1 MNPTELVS
9 TPGILTTTIGNYRHE
24 QKYRP
29 EQIWYSGNFCSRENN
44 RVKSGETGG
53 GFLKHSKKKKRKKS
67 RNRFETYCWGRII
80 RTWSSARIFW
90 RDKKDRKVK
99 TWFLASLLRSLDI
112 YQNVFISI
120 PNLRLKI
127 IFVMSN
133 SIKIFKTHNPSEMT
147 RCLPACIHPTLI
159 LIPDFYVKI
168 CYKAT

>member
-1 MNPTELVS
+1 MSRNTDMSRSDIRVTFVAGKTAEWKVEKLVEVYWS
-9 TPGILTTTIGNYRHE
+9 IP
-24 QKYRP
+24 
-29 EQIWYSGNFCSRENN
+29 
-44 RVKSGETGG
+44 
-53 GFLKHSKKKKRKKS
+53 KKKKRKKS

-80 RTWSSARIFW
+80 RTWSSVRIFW

-133 SIKIFKTHNPSEMT
+133 SIKIFKIHNPSEMA
-147 RCLPACIHPTLI
+147 RCLPACIHPSASH
-159 LIPDFYVKI
+159 PDFNPWFLCWNVL
-168 CYKAT
+168 